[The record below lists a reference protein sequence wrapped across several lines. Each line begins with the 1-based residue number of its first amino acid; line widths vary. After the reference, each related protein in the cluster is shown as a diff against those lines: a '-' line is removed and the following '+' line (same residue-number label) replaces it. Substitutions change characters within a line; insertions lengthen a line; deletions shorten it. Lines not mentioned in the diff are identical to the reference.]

1 MSTLFSAEPQEGE
14 SVDQAVQILTD
25 QGFSEQEIHLWI
37 SSFEQHESNA
47 LSHDETRFEEHDFSP
62 DKKQP
67 CLPRSENKQDE
78 VEQIAVETLKKKCT
92 KWTAEEHLKFVK
104 ALDIFLPSYDSIGR
118 INCNTGQV
126 CVGLGVGV
134 AAKIASYIGTRTA
147 VQVRS
152 HAQKYFLRANK
163 LCWST

>member
-25 QGFSEQEIHLWI
+25 QGLSEQELHLWI
-37 SSFEQHESNA
+37 SSFDQHESNA
-47 LSHDETRFEEHDFSP
+47 LSHDEVKVEEQHFSP
-62 DKKQP
+62 DKKER
-67 CLPRSENKQDE
+67 CVSRCENKQDQ
-78 VEQIAVETLKKKCT
+78 VEQKKLKKNCS

-104 ALDIFLPSYDSIGR
+104 ALDIFLPSYDSLGR

-163 LCWST
+163 LCWSTSL